1 MGRCGEIETNARRSW
16 RTSGCAGQHRHHRVA
31 TQIIVIVDVLVAQR
45 NPEHPQPSKADIS
58 RFLSARPTS

>member
-1 MGRCGEIETNARRSW
+1 
-16 RTSGCAGQHRHHRVA
+16 
-31 TQIIVIVDVLVAQR
+31 VIVDVLVAQR